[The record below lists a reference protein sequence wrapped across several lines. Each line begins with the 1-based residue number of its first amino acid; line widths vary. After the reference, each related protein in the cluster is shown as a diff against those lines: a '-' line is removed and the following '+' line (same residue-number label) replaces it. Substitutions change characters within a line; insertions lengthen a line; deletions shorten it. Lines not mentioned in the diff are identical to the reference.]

1 MIRQDRLGTMMIG
14 VLENDVVVAS
24 LMASVAAEDTS
35 AAADDVLI
43 VGLELV
49 EIRSVVAVL
58 GAVGVVDTVGVVD
71 AAGVVGDLR
80 TAVVVRFVVVVAAVV
95 ANRRVLGV
103 LVRMVGFAEES
114 E

>member
-1 MIRQDRLGTMMIG
+1 MIG
-14 VLENDVVVAS
+14 VLEKDVVVAS

-49 EIRSVVAVL
+49 EIRSVVAVVGAV
-58 GAVGVVDTVGVVD
+58 GAVGVVDTVGVV
-71 AAGVVGDLR
+71 GDLR
-80 TAVVVRFVVVVAAVV
+80 PSVVVRFVVVVAAVV
-95 ANRRVLGV
+95 VNRRVLGV